1 MHWILDVA
9 FKEELSRVRIQDA
22 AENFPVIRR
31 IALNLLKQEK
41 TARIGI
47 ESRRLKAGCDHSYLL
62 KVLNV

>member
-1 MHWILDVA
+1 MWHLKKIYQG
-9 FKEELSRVRIQDA
+9 RIQEA
-22 AENFPVIRR
+22 AENFSAIRR

-47 ESRRLKAGCDHSYLL
+47 ESRRHKVGWDHSDLL